1 MVTSRMPLTEAEARK
16 IAEQFLLSQYFDS
29 KLDFITCQLV
39 NKDNIQ
45 LYELRGTMTMPS
57 RNPMSRFVAPRTANQ
72 YQFRIEINA
81 YQGEIIGYEIT

>member
-1 MVTSRMPLTEAEARK
+1 MPLTEAEARK
-16 IAEQFLLSQYFDS
+16 IAEQFLLGQYFDS
-29 KLDFITCQLV
+29 KLNFTTCQLV

-45 LYELRGTMTMPS
+45 VYELRGTMTMRS

-81 YQGEIIGYEIT
+81 YQGEIIGHEIT